1 MYNEINIKKIFFV
14 FDKVFKIFDLKIE
27 PLAPIVGT
35 ILLFLF
41 KEKKND
47 LCFLFLILY
56 QLIPIP
62 IAPNIY
68 QNF

>member
-35 ILLFLF
+35 ILLFYLRR
-41 KEKKND
+41 KK
-47 LCFLFLILY
+47 
-56 QLIPIP
+56 
-62 IAPNIY
+62 
-68 QNF
+68 